1 MVRIVTGLLL
11 ASGAWALAFKV
22 PSAALVA
29 TVVVLAALALH
40 ELFGLAAKCG
50 LNSFQVAGQT
60 AAALWLLTPNL
71 DRGYLATL
79 ILIALLGAAVFSRVA
94 PGELLATAAV
104 TLAGVIYVAG
114 PMLCGLLL
122 HEISPHWLVFVFVV
136 VAVGDSIALAVGK
149 TMGRRPLAP
158 QASPNKT
165 WEGAIASALGGPLAG
180 AWYVATFLAHDSN
193 LLEGTLLALLLNVVS
208 QIGDIAESVLKR
220 SAGLKDS
227 GNVLP
232 GHGGVLDRIDGLLFA
247 MPVAY
252 GYLQFLR

>member
-1 MVRIVTGLLL
+1 MVRILTGLLL

-22 PSAALVA
+22 PSAALLA
-29 TVVVLAALALH
+29 TVVLLAALALH
-40 ELFGLAAKCG
+40 EFFGLATKCG
-50 LNSFQVAGQT
+50 LNSFKVAGQI

-79 ILIALLGAAVFSRVA
+79 MLIALLGAGVFERVA
-94 PGELLATAAV
+94 PRDFLPTSAV

-122 HEISPHWLVFVFVV
+122 HDISPHWLVFVFVV
-136 VAVGDSIALAVGK
+136 VAVGDSIALAIGK

-158 QASPNKT
+158 RASPNKT
-165 WEGAIASALGGPLAG
+165 WEGTIASAVVGPLAG
-180 AWYVATFLAHDSN
+180 AWYVVTFLSQDSS
-193 LLEGTLLALLLNVVS
+193 LLEGALLALLVNVVS

-220 SAGLKDS
+220 AAGLKDS

-252 GYLQFLR
+252 GYLQFLH